1 MAHASVISSYHR
13 EYYVYGGA
21 AAAAGSS
28 VGSSDSFPSVE
39 IVSLICADDD
49 GIVDQARGW
58 CWEPQELYGWGEDR
72 GLSLL

>member
-28 VGSSDSFPSVE
+28 VGSSDSFLSVE
-39 IVSLICADDD
+39 IDALICAADD
-49 GIVDQARGW
+49 GIVDKARGW
-58 CWEPQELYGWGEDR
+58 C
-72 GLSLL
+72 